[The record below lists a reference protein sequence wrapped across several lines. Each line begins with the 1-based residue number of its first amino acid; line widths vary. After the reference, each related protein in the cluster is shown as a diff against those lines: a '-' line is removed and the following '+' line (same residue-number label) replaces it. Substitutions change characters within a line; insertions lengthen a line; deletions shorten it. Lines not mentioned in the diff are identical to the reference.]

1 MENDSRSF
9 TPTFT
14 GAPHFRLPFRSVFM
28 PIVPCVLDGCLS
40 LLELIAK
47 LEYIVNQY
55 HDAIEA
61 NHTDIVNLAA
71 YIDGA
76 LDDLREYIDTQDAAT
91 LASAKAYTDSA
102 IDTLKAYVDDQDAA
116 TLALAKA
123 YTDAALVTAK
133 AYTDAEIASLKAY
146 TDAQLALKQ
155 DLLTFDQ
162 TPTDGSTNPVESQGI
177 KNYVDALRA
186 YTDAQLAL
194 KQNLLT
200 FDQTPTAGSTN
211 PVESQGIK
219 NYVDALSTSISTAL
233 TDKQPKNVYCELTY
247 NSSTSVWSC
256 SIQYTDVTAYLQQN
270 RLIIL
275 RGNNPANPAVRE
287 SVQYFYFSG
296 FNGVDTYT
304 FSGENGYF
312 TVSQLGGWTYT
323 ARA

>member
-1 MENDSRSF
+1 MENNSRSF

-91 LASAKAYTDSA
+91 LASAKAYTDAA
-102 IDTLKAYVDDQDAA
+102 ITTLTAYVDAQDAA
-116 TLALAKA
+116 TLATAKA
-123 YTDAALVTAK
+123 YTDAALATAK

-162 TPTDGSTNPVESQGI
+162 TPT
-177 KNYVDALRA
+177 
-186 YTDAQLAL
+186 
-194 KQNLLT
+194 
-200 FDQTPTAGSTN
+200 AGSTN

-219 NYVDALSTSISTAL
+219 SYVDALSTSISSAL
-233 TDKQPKNVYCELTY
+233 TDKQPKNVYGELSY
-247 NSSTSVWSC
+247 NISTSVWSC
-256 SIQYTDVTAYLQQN
+256 SIQYTDITAYLQQD

-275 RGNNPANPAVRE
+275 RGAVDTGTQRN
-287 SVQYFYFSG
+287 SIRYFYFTG
-296 FNGVDTYT
+296 YNGSDTYT
-304 FSGENGYF
+304 FSGEAGYF
-312 TVSQLGGWTYT
+312 EVSQLGGWVYT
-323 ARA
+323 PRS